1 MALDSSP
8 EAPLAV
14 RTVANA
20 VKDWVGR
27 LGSVWIEGEVA
38 EYRPRPGGR
47 LQYLRLRDTEA
58 DVSLTVVVDTSIA
71 AGLQPPLAAGQ
82 RILVHAQPSYWTGR
96 GELQYR
102 ARALRAV
109 GLGELLA
116 QLEALRATLAAEGL
130 FAPERKQP
138 LPFLPRCIGLICG
151 RNSAAQHDVQA
162 NVWDRWPGTAFE
174 VREVAV
180 QGAQAVP
187 EVVAALTEL
196 ASRPEIDVIVIT
208 RGGGSVEDLLP
219 FSNETLVRAVA
230 NCRTPVVSA
239 IGHEQD
245 VPLLDF
251 VADLRASTPTD
262 AAKRIVPSWRE
273 QVQLIQNLAQR
284 GRRSLHQ
291 RAEQMDRHIVDT
303 RSRLRRAVQT
313 RLESAELSLAHLQAQ
328 LQTLS
333 PQATLDRGY
342 AIAVLEDGS
351 VLRDATEVA
360 IGDRLAL
367 RLARGQVTT
376 SIDTI
381 MVNDSERQ
389 E

>member
-20 VKDWVGR
+20 VKEWVGR

-58 DVSLTVVVDTSIA
+58 DISLTVVVETSLA
-71 AGLQPPLAAGQ
+71 ANLQPPLTAGQ
-82 RILVHAQPSYWTGR
+82 RIVVQVQPSYWTGR

-109 GLGELLA
+109 GIGELLA

-138 LPFLPRCIGLICG
+138 LPFLPKCIGLICG
-151 RNSAAQHDVQA
+151 RNSAAQHDVQV
-162 NVWDRWPGTAFE
+162 NVWDRWPGVDFE

-187 EVVAALTEL
+187 EVVAALADL
-196 ASRPEIDVIVIT
+196 AARPKVDVIVIA

-230 NCRTPVVSA
+230 SCRTPVVSA

-273 QVQLIQNLAQR
+273 QVQLIQSMAQR
-284 GRRSLHQ
+284 GRRSLRQ
-291 RAEQMDRHIVDT
+291 RADLVDRQLVDT

-328 LQTLS
+328 LHTLS

-342 AIAVLEDGS
+342 AIAVLDDGT
-351 VLRDATEVA
+351 VLRDAAQVVR
-360 IGDRLAL
+360 GDRLSV
-367 RLARGQVTT
+367 RLARGQVRTNVD
-376 SIDTI
+376 SVDVIDTK
-381 MVNDSERQ
+381 EQ